1 MAAAQ
6 ENRDRSAQ
14 NAECLQRICE
24 LRIRTQQGWRHHQR
38 IPGREQ
44 SPDRRDAVR
53 FGARIPQDGGNSLTV
68 IDKLKELGYTT
79 IPEEFYSY
87 VSLWKSWYVGKVEN
101 FHQYRRYNG
110 HKWTKC
116 NRASLGMAKKVCED
130 WANLL
135 MNEKVQ
141 ITLEG
146 QKEQEFIDR
155 VLTANNF
162 TVKANEMQEMKS
174 ALGTVAYIPRVV
186 GQAIN
191 ESGEIV
197 PGDVSGIE
205 LDYVTIEHIFPL
217 AWQNG
222 FITECAFDSVV
233 TRAGKNYLYLQ
244 IHRKDENGLYVIENS
259 IYRYENK
266 TLSDVALAD
275 VPGFERIPPVVHTGS
290 DKRQFV
296 IDRPNTAN
304 NLDYLLPVGIPVYA
318 NAIDVLRGVDCA
330 YDCYVNE
337 FENGPMMMMVKMP
350 ATRWEDGEPSLDDN
364 DRRFYLLPED
374 TQQGNVV
381 ETISPTLRT
390 EQLNVGLQ
398 DQLNVLS
405 SKCGFGETYYR
416 FDGGSVATATQV
428 ISENSTMFRTIKKHE
443 IVLEQALVELCRI
456 LLRLGNTAMNAGL
469 NESVEISIDFDDSII
484 EDKAT
489 DFSRDMQLLS
499 AGIMND
505 WEFRMRWMN
514 EDEETAKASLPSA
527 QDMTTED
534 QNEVE

>member
-1 MAAAQ
+1 M
-6 ENRDRSAQ
+6 
-14 NAECLQRICE
+14 
-24 LRIRTQQGWRHHQR
+24 
-38 IPGREQ
+38 
-44 SPDRRDAVR
+44 
-53 FGARIPQDGGNSLTV
+53 TV
-68 IDKLKELGYTT
+68 INKLKELGYTT
-79 IPEEFYSY
+79 IPEKFYTY
-87 VSLWKSWYVGKVEN
+87 VSIWKSWYVGKVKG

-110 HKWTKC
+110 HEWTKC

-146 QKEQEFIDR
+146 RREQEFVDR

-162 TVKANEMQEMKS
+162 TVKSNEMQEMKS

-186 GQAIN
+186 GQAVN

-197 PGDVSGIE
+197 RGEASSIE

-222 FITECAFDSVV
+222 IITECAFDSMV
-233 TRAGKNYLYLQ
+233 TRTGKNYLYLQ

-259 IYRYENK
+259 IYRYENE
-266 TLSDVALAD
+266 TLSDALLTE

-296 IDRPNTAN
+296 IDRPNIAN
-304 NLDYLLPVGIPVYA
+304 NLDYLLPVGISVYA
-318 NAIDVLRGVDCA
+318 NAIDVLCGVDCA
-330 YDCYVNE
+330 YDCYINE

-350 ATRWEDGEPSLDDN
+350 ATRWEDDEPTLDDN

-398 DQLNVLS
+398 DHLNMLS

-416 FDGGSVATATQV
+416 FNGGSVATATQV

-443 IVLEQALVELCRI
+443 IVLEQVLVELCRI

-469 NESVEISIDFDDSII
+469 NEDVEISIDFDDSII

-489 DFSRDMQLLS
+489 DFSRDMQLLN

-505 WEFRMRWMN
+505 WEFRMKWMN
-514 EDEETAKASLPSA
+514 EDEETAKAALPKM
-527 QDMTTED
+527 QDMTTEGQD
-534 QNEVE
+534 EVE

>member
-1 MAAAQ
+1 M
-6 ENRDRSAQ
+6 
-14 NAECLQRICE
+14 
-24 LRIRTQQGWRHHQR
+24 
-38 IPGREQ
+38 
-44 SPDRRDAVR
+44 
-53 FGARIPQDGGNSLTV
+53 TV
-68 IDKLKELGYTT
+68 IDKLKELRYTT
-79 IPEEFYSY
+79 IPEDFYTY
-87 VSLWKSWYVGKVEN
+87 VSLWKSWYVGKVKG

-141 ITLEG
+141 ITLKG
-146 QKEQEFIDR
+146 RREQEFVDR

-162 TVKANEMQEMKS
+162 TVKSNEMQEMKS

-186 GQAIN
+186 GQAVN

-197 PGDVSGIE
+197 RGEASSIE

-222 FITECAFDSVV
+222 IITECAFDSMV
-233 TRAGKNYLYLQ
+233 TRTGKNYLYLQ

-259 IYRYENK
+259 IYRYENE
-266 TLSDVALAD
+266 TLSDALLTE

-296 IDRPNTAN
+296 IDRPNIAN
-304 NLDYLLPVGIPVYA
+304 NLDYLLPVGISVYA
-318 NAIDVLRGVDCA
+318 NAIDVLCGVDCA

-337 FENGPMMMMVKMP
+337 FENGPMMMMIKMP
-350 ATRWEDGEPSLDDN
+350 ATRWEDDEPTLDDN

-398 DQLNVLS
+398 DHLNMLS

-416 FDGGSVATATQV
+416 FNGGSVATATQV

-443 IVLEQALVELCRI
+443 IVLEQVLVELCRI

-469 NESVEISIDFDDSII
+469 NEDVEISIDFDDSII

-489 DFSRDMQLLS
+489 DFSRDMQLLN

-505 WEFRMRWMN
+505 WEFRMKWMN
-514 EDEETAKASLPSA
+514 EDEETAKAALPKM
-527 QDMTTED
+527 QDMTTD
-534 QNEVE
+534 GQDEVE